1 MLRNPMLF
9 PWGSDDEAEARSE
22 RCSQSP
28 GDGLDASE
36 NELALEVGSSD
47 PIYWRLPNPTA
58 LAGKILEHCEAV
70 IQHTRLETGGL
81 QLAIYKI
88 GITHECSARFAL
100 YSQKGWDK
108 MVVMYKSEELGS
120 IEMLATAKHVVTL
133 AETFTGEDD
142 DCKALQA
149 MAKCPK
155 SDAERALQIILRKF
169 DMTLNVPTTQKTF
182 AGVQVP
188 VLLPEDFIRTLS
200 DKGYLHHLLGGSLQS
215 SGPRL
220 QEFWRRYRAWMPEHE

>member
-1 MLRNPMLF
+1 MLINSGM
-9 PWGSDDEAEARSE
+9 
-22 RCSQSP
+22 
-28 GDGLDASE
+28 
-36 NELALEVGSSD
+36 
-47 PIYWRLPNPTA
+47 PTA
-58 LAGKILEHCEAV
+58 VVEVLPKKQARRLLQA
-70 IQHTRLETGGL
+70 IQHILNIKKYPEPN
-81 QLAIYKI
+81 LAK
-88 GITHECSARFAL
+88 
-100 YSQKGWDK
+100 
-108 MVVMYKSEELGS
+108 
-120 IEMLATAKHVVTL
+120 ATAKHVVTL

-200 DKGYLHHLLGGSLQS
+200 EKGYLHHLLGGSLQS
-215 SGPRL
+215 
-220 QEFWRRYRAWMPEHE
+220 RAFVALGSNLFLILMVHPKSKISSRPTRSDA